1 MLRLNP
7 SMFQLNTENV
17 MELGRPV
24 EEEGLVEEVLGLD
37 FVGFVASTKLV
48 DLSETGSLN
57 DCLIQ
62 K

>member
-1 MLRLNP
+1 
-7 SMFQLNTENV
+7 MFQLNTENV
-17 MELGRPV
+17 MELGRLV

-37 FVGFVASTKLV
+37 FVGFVASTMLV

>member
-1 MLRLNP
+1 MLRLKP

>member
-1 MLRLNP
+1 
-7 SMFQLNTENV
+7 MFQLNTENV